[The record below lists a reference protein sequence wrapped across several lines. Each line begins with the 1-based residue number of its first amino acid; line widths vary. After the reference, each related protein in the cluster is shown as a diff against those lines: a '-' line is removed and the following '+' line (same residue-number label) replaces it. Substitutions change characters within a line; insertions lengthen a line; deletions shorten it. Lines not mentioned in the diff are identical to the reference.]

1 MKIPYAYETYEATLK
16 RIEDNKAI
24 DEFCNSKECQLI
36 LEKIQ
41 NRVDE
46 GGMYVILD
54 KSNFDWS
61 YNIIE
66 KCFTKYGYVVGKN
79 WLNDIVIKWGDD

>member
-24 DEFCNSKECQLI
+24 DEFCNGKDCQLI

-41 NRVDE
+41 NEVDR
-46 GGMYVILD
+46 GKMFVLL
-54 KSNFDWS
+54 
-61 YNIIE
+61 YNANSIWNYDIIE